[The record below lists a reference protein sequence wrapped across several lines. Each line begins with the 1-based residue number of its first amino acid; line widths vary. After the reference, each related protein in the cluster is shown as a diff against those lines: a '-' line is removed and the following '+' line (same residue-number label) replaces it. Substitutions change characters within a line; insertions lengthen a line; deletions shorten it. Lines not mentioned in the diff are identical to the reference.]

1 MMAIVSRAGAAG
13 VRHPGARAAKQ
24 AKGTVMLEAPST
36 SLIGRGIL
44 AVVVGIIA
52 AAAAAL
58 IATAI
63 WLSDS

>member
-1 MMAIVSRAGAAG
+1 MMAIVSRAGPAR
-13 VRHPGARAAKQ
+13 VRQPGARAAKQ

>member
-1 MMAIVSRAGAAG
+1 
-13 VRHPGARAAKQ
+13 
-24 AKGTVMLEAPST
+24 MLEAPST

-44 AVVVGIIA
+44 AVLVGII

>member
-1 MMAIVSRAGAAG
+1 M
-13 VRHPGARAAKQ
+13 RHPGARAAKQ

-44 AVVVGIIA
+44 AVVVGIS

>member
-1 MMAIVSRAGAAG
+1 
-13 VRHPGARAAKQ
+13 
-24 AKGTVMLEAPST
+24 MLEAPST

-44 AVVVGIIA
+44 AVVAGISA

-63 WLSDS
+63 WLPDS

>member
-1 MMAIVSRAGAAG
+1 MF
-13 VRHPGARAAKQ
+13 
-24 AKGTVMLEAPST
+24 EAPST

-58 IATAI
+58 TATAI
-63 WLSDS
+63 WLSDSQ

>member
-1 MMAIVSRAGAAG
+1 
-13 VRHPGARAAKQ
+13 
-24 AKGTVMLEAPST
+24 MLEAPST

-44 AVVVGIIA
+44 AVLVGIIVA
-52 AAAAAL
+52 AGAL

>member
-1 MMAIVSRAGAAG
+1 
-13 VRHPGARAAKQ
+13 
-24 AKGTVMLEAPST
+24 MLEAPST

-44 AVVVGIIA
+44 AVVVGIS

-58 IATAI
+58 IARAI

>member
-1 MMAIVSRAGAAG
+1 
-13 VRHPGARAAKQ
+13 
-24 AKGTVMLEAPST
+24 MLEEPST

-44 AVVVGIIA
+44 AVLVGIIV
-52 AAAAAL
+52 AAAAL